1 METRDFHV
9 EGGASVPL
17 LVSATIPASFRHG
30 FTTRAGG
37 VSAAPYATLN
47 LGSKW
52 GDSPDKVAENR
63 RRLLVASGARAM
75 FAVSQV
81 HGTRVVRVAA
91 GDDPEAVRAEE
102 ADGLCGDGAG
112 LGLSAHVADCVPV
125 LIADPRTGACAA
137 LHAGWRGTVAG
148 VATEGVAAL
157 IRAFG
162 CRPENLRV
170 ALGPCLGLCCFD
182 VGPEVAAAFEAA
194 WPGAHAQGVVVET
207 AGFRPRIDLRQ
218 CLRLQLEAAGV
229 LAEHIDASSD
239 CTACDPAG
247 RFYSFRH
254 SGRLTGQLVGFIV
267 VPGQPG
273 TVRG

>member
-112 LGLSAHVADCVPV
+112 LGLSAHVADCSDRRSAHRSVCGAARG
-125 LIADPRTGACAA
+125 LAWDRGGRGDGRRGGAD
-137 LHAGWRGTVAG
+137 
-148 VATEGVAAL
+148 
-157 IRAFG
+157 
-162 CRPENLRV
+162 
-170 ALGPCLGLCCFD
+170 
-182 VGPEVAAAFEAA
+182 
-194 WPGAHAQGVVVET
+194 
-207 AGFRPRIDLRQ
+207 
-218 CLRLQLEAAGV
+218 
-229 LAEHIDASSD
+229 
-239 CTACDPAG
+239 
-247 RFYSFRH
+247 
-254 SGRLTGQLVGFIV
+254 
-267 VPGQPG
+267 
-273 TVRG
+273 